1 MTDEERAAQRQS
13 QADLA
18 ALTGA
23 IERMAVDLALGE
35 EPSNFVVALEAGAP
49 RD

>member
-1 MTDEERAAQRQS
+1 MTDEDPAAQRQR
-13 QADLA
+13 QTDLA

-23 IERMAVDLALGE
+23 IERMAADLALGE
-35 EPSNFVVALEAGAP
+35 EPSNFVVALAAGAS